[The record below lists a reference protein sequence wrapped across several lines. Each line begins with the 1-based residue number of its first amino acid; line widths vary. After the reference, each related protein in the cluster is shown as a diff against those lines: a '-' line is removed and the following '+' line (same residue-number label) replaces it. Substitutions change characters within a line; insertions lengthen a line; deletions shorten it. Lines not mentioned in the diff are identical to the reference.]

1 MTISRESTEETPVRE
16 VSGIRGLGRYRIK
29 YGTRGAPVE
38 REPGE
43 PVCYTDEWKRTN
55 PDFAVYLPERFIGRD
70 SDNVHFLVTVTPG
83 GDLLGSWTRVPTR
96 AQTMNAWWPRAAP
109 TGVRPGAPRSRST
122 GLISATRSLPTQLR
136 SSATQAASIT
146 STARC
151 AIRPCSMTN
160 QQSGGG
166 THVRTPR

>member
-16 VSGIRGLGRYRIK
+16 VGTSRGLGRYRIK

-83 GDLLGSWTRVPTR
+83 GDLLGSWTQGTYESADNECVV
-96 AQTMNAWWPRAAP
+96 AA
-109 TGVRPGAPRSRST
+109 RS
-122 GLISATRSLPTQLR
+122 AD
-136 SSATQAASIT
+136 
-146 STARC
+146 
-151 AIRPCSMTN
+151 
-160 QQSGGG
+160 GG
-166 THVRTPR
+166 